1 MERFWPERRNT
12 QVSVQGGVMFRR
24 LGFFLTVLGAL
35 AVVSVASA
43 AYPSPFALQGGQG
56 VLSNDGS
63 IRYVAVGTGEGTIV
77 RASKTGGGSI
87 VMISKSF
94 PGSFGVPMLT
104 SSGPGGGMFRD
115 GSTFVLQ
122 STGLFATTQFVLV
135 STSDLAVR
143 DQIVLKGTFAF
154 DALSPDGSKL
164 YLIQHTSARD
174 IQHYIVRGYDLTA
187 HVLMPGRIADKTQ
200 KSWVMKGW
208 TVDRVTTANGRW
220 AYTLYANP
228 GGFPFVH
235 ALDTVRGVAHCVG
248 VPWPQTDSNQ
258 SEVFGYRLALSGKKL
273 LVKASTGSTY
283 RVINTTNWH
292 VSKR

>member
-1 MERFWPERRNT
+1 
-12 QVSVQGGVMFRR
+12 MFRR

-43 AYPSPFALQGGQG
+43 AYPAPFALQGGQG
-56 VLSNDGS
+56 VLSNNGAVRFVASAAGESTLVRALKAKDGS
-63 IRYVAVGTGEGTIV
+63 ILMSQSV
-77 RASKTGGGSI
+77 S
-87 VMISKSF
+87 
-94 PGSFGVPMLT
+94 GSFGVPMLT

-115 GSTFVLQ
+115 GSAFVLQ
-122 STGLFATTQFVLV
+122 SMGSLATTQFVLLNTV
-135 STSDLAVR
+135 DLGIR

-164 YLIQHTSARD
+164 YLVQHKSAQD
-174 IQHYIVRGYDLTA
+174 IQHYIVRAYDLNA

-200 KSWVMKGW
+200 RSWVMQGW
-208 TVDRVTTANGRW
+208 AVSRAGTANGRW

-248 VPWPQTDSNQ
+248 LPWPQTESNQ
-258 SEVFGYRLALSGKKL
+258 NKVFNFRLAVRGKM
-273 LVKASTGSTY
+273 LVIKDGIGGTY
-283 RVINTTNWH
+283 RVVNTTNWH